1 MNQDQI
7 LEAVQALAAELGIEA
22 PYVIVAAR
30 EEIWRIESAPDEVT
44 AISHDDYRT
53 LVTKIRRGSKDA
65 KMTTFFDV
73 NKETST
79 IYVSKNMGMRGSC
92 IRQTY
97 QMEKGNERFSFKLTG
112 SMIMA

>member
-1 MNQDQI
+1 MNQNQI
-7 LEAVQALAAELGIEA
+7 LEAVRTLAAELGIEA

-30 EEIWRIESAPDEVT
+30 EEIWRVESAPDEVI

-53 LVTKIRRGSKDA
+53 LVTKIRRGSKDV
-65 KMTTFFDV
+65 KRTTFFDMD
-73 NKETST
+73 EELST
-79 IYVSKNMGMRGSC
+79 ITVSENMGMRGSC

-97 QMEKGNERFSFKLTG
+97 QMEKETERFSFKLTD

>member
-53 LVTKIRRGSKDA
+53 LVTKIRRGSKDV
-65 KMTTFFDV
+65 KRTTFFDV
-73 NKETST
+73 NEETST
-79 IYVSKNMGMRGSC
+79 ITVRKDMGMRGSC
-92 IRQTY
+92 MRRTY
-97 QMEKGNERFSFKLTG
+97 QIEKESERFSFKLTS